1 MPVSRIIARPLLGSI
16 FFVGSYGA
24 LRNPEPLR
32 QKARRITDLVGPAA
46 RQRGVP
52 LPEDPDLLIRANAAT
67 QIVAAAALATGHAPR
82 LAATVLATT
91 LVPTTVAG
99 HAFWEETDPA
109 VKKQQRV
116 QFAKNLSVLGGLLL
130 AAVDTEGRPGVAW
143 RTRHAAHDAR
153 RQARWLARSAKRELH
168 SLT

>member
-16 FFVGSYGA
+16 FFVGGYNA

-32 QKARRITDLVGPAA
+32 QKARRVTDLVVPAA
-46 RQRGVP
+46 RERGISIP
-52 LPEDPDLLIRANAAT
+52 DDPDLLVRANAVT
-67 QIVAAAALATGHAPR
+67 QIVAAAALASGRAPR
-82 LAATVLATT
+82 MSATVLAGT
-91 LVPTTVAG
+91 LLPTTVAG
-99 HAFWEETDPA
+99 HAFWEETDPTA
-109 VKKQQRV
+109 RKLQKV

-153 RQARWLARSAKRELH
+153 RQARWLARSAKRELR
-168 SLT
+168 SIT